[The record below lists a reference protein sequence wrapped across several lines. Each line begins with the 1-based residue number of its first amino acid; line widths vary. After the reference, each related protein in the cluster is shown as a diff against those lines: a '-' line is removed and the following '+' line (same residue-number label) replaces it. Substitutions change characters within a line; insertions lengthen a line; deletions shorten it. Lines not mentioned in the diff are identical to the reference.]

1 MPGTNPERGRAI
13 GFTALSRPGN
23 ALNMDTTP
31 AHKSPKRQRPASATL
46 EVIGGNHPERAIART
61 QAWVH
66 QGDADEQRATY
77 ETLKKGINE
86 RRKGYRQPFL

>member
-1 MPGTNPERGRAI
+1 
-13 GFTALSRPGN
+13 
-23 ALNMDTTP
+23 MDTAP
-31 AHKSPKRQRPASATL
+31 AHKSPKRQPPSSAKL

-77 ETLKKGINE
+77 EALQKGINE